1 MEPYARE
8 DRVVKESPGRAKTM
22 KSLALAITIT
32 TLVVALSLYFV
43 VDTSDKSDSVAAHS
57 ANRADNA
64 ATTSSSSAGQLGSVD
79 SMLDGLEQR
88 LQQQPDDGK
97 GWLLLAKSYRHMG
110 RLEDARQAYEK
121 ADVLGNGDATVAAQ
135 LFGLDTATVNSVM
148 EAQLGDT
155 EVSQ

>member
-1 MEPYARE
+1 
-8 DRVVKESPGRAKTM
+8 M

-43 VDTSDKSDSVAAHS
+43 VDASDKSDSVAAHS
-57 ANRADNA
+57 ANQADNA
-64 ATTSSSSAGQLGSVD
+64 ATTTSSSAGQLGSVD

-97 GWLLLAKSYRHMG
+97 GWLLLAKSYRHLG
-110 RLEDARQAYEK
+110 RMDDARDAYKK
-121 ADVLGNGDATVAAQ
+121 AEALGNGDATVAAQ
-135 LFGLDTATVNSVM
+135 LFGLDTATVSSVV
-148 EAQLGDT
+148 